1 MRRSLLTILLRAG
14 MLYNKDRDNYEQA
27 LFTEPYIV
35 PTKQAVMRFLY
46 GFTKYA
52 GPSMEPGTNLETKG
66 WKMIFSKLKEEEI
79 RRYLVSSRKKTHQL
93 KCDIESSKLWL

>member
-14 MLYNKDRDNYEQA
+14 MLYDTDKDNYEKA
-27 LFTEPYIV
+27 LFGEPYII
-35 PTKQAVMRFLY
+35 PTKQAVMRFMY

-52 GPSMEPGTNLETKG
+52 GPPMETGVNLEIKG
-66 WKMIFSKLKEEEI
+66 WKRVFSKLKEEEI